1 MMEKPPN
8 PTMEKPTTAAW
19 ILPISANDFSKLKS
33 GLKPRNQDDKWRVFV
48 SSSEPPNTTIKINR
62 ASFNIEF
69 FVLHILE
76 KQAPNDSSAEIVS
89 LTWETSEEKGAMT
102 EEWAKE
108 LVVRLLRAN
117 LECDF
122 EAAPRY

>member
-1 MMEKPPN
+1 MEKPI
-8 PTMEKPTTAAW
+8 TAAW
-19 ILPISANDFSKLKS
+19 SLSISANDCSKLKS
-33 GLKPRNQDDKWRVFV
+33 GFKPRNQDDKWRVFV

-62 ASFNIEF
+62 AIFNIEF
-69 FVLHILE
+69 FVLHIVE
-76 KQAPNDSSAEIVS
+76 KRAQNDSSAEIVS
-89 LTWETSEEKGAMT
+89 LTWETSEEKGAIT

-122 EAAPRY
+122 EAAPQY